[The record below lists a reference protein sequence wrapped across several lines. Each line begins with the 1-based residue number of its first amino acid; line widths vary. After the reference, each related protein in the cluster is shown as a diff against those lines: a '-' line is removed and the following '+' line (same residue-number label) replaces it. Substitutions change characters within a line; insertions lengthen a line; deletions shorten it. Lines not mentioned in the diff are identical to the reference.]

1 MRSSTKTWFMNQPSG
16 GMHDHVGKTSMQRD
30 PPYMDAH
37 ILMQRISGEVEN
49 KDQNLNFVIL
59 ELMGRTYTKFYVK
72 SLVI

>member
-1 MRSSTKTWFMNQPSG
+1 MCFGSGSGEEQGACMTTWAS
-16 GMHDHVGKTSMQRD
+16 KTSMQRD

>member
-1 MRSSTKTWFMNQPSG
+1 MLWFRLGRRTG

-37 ILMQRISGEVEN
+37 ILMQRISGEVGN

-59 ELMGRTYTKFYVK
+59 ELIGRTYTKFYVK